1 MKDYEEREIICKGCG
16 VIATEKN
23 KDIFVKKSGSRGLAN
38 QCKPCM
44 NTEKRTRYNKQKVKI
59 KGCIYKGDTNL
70 VIKVISY

>member
-23 KDIFVKKSGSRGLAN
+23 QDIFVKRSGNRGLSN
-38 QCKPCM
+38 ECRPCR
-44 NTEKRTRYNKQKVKI
+44 NIQNKKRYYRQKI
-59 KGCIYKGDTNL
+59 KGCTYKGDTNL